1 MNARVNQTP
10 LPGGTPT
17 RLSFMAVW
25 TVQLKMMMIA
35 TCAAVVLIVDCT
47 SDEVDGGSG
56 EI

>member
-1 MNARVNQTP
+1 MNAQVNLTP

-25 TVQLKMMMIA
+25 TVQLMMMIA
-35 TCAAVVLIVDCT
+35 TCAAVVLIVQCK